1 MRARAPTAT
10 SPADDRR
17 SSTMDPQRH
26 SKTGL
31 HDART
36 TSLRRRGQREAAW
49 WAAGQAAR
57 QSRDRARRHATLSRT
72 RHSRVF
78 HECCACSAHRP
89 DAMST
94 AVTFGRFCSRVSVTF
109 SASLVESRL
118 AHTQNTTRSRTYL
131 TPTSMRPAREP
142 ALCDAWT
149 RVANGRAG
157 CRTRRESATLD
168 LAAVGIHIARAP
180 LASQAQHV
188 GIERYCSAS
197 RRLRGAQPACQRRR
211 AAPAIRAPASQLC
224 ASRRGASAQHVP
236 RTSPRPRRRGRL
248 VGARPC
254 PVCRERP

>member
-1 MRARAPTAT
+1 
-10 SPADDRR
+10 
-17 SSTMDPQRH
+17 MDPQQR
-26 SKTGL
+26 SKSGL

-36 TSLRRRGQREAAW
+36 TSYYAADGAW
-49 WAAGQAAR
+49 WAQAAR
-57 QSRDRARRHATLSRT
+57 QSRERARRHATLSHT
-72 RHSRVF
+72 RHSHVF

-94 AVTFGRFCSRVSVTF
+94 RYIRPFLLSRVGYFFRS
-109 SASLVESRL
+109 SLVESRL
-118 AHTQNTTRSRTYL
+118 AHTQNTTRSRAYL
-131 TPTSMRPAREP
+131 TRTSMRPAREP
-142 ALCDAWT
+142 ALCDACT

-180 LASQAQHV
+180 LASQARHV

-236 RTSPRPRRRGRL
+236 RTSPRPRHRAAQPRSRARR
-248 VGARPC
+248 
-254 PVCRERP
+254 